1 MSSDK
6 GGLYIMRDD
15 DDDEQWIRPTPAGAA
30 IVDAVLTQT
39 DLSEDELSNIH
50 SYVDRDELRTVL
62 EDETADPLTFA
73 VGGHDVTV
81 AHGGE
86 ITVEN

>member
-15 DDDEQWIRPTPAGAA
+15 DDEEWVRPTPAGAA
-30 IVDAVLTQT
+30 IFEAVLSRTA
-39 DLSEDELSNIH
+39 LSEDEFSNIH
-50 SYVDRDELRTVL
+50 SYVDHDALQSVL
-62 EDETADPLTFA
+62 EDETAEPLTFT
-73 VGGHDVTV
+73 VEGYEVTI

-86 ITVEN
+86 ITVED

>member
-15 DDDEQWIRPTPAGAA
+15 DDEQWVRPTPAGAA
-30 IVDAVLTQT
+30 IVDAVLSRTE
-39 DLSEDELSNIH
+39 LSEDDLSNIH
-50 SYVDRDELRTVL
+50 SYVDRDDLRSVL
-62 EDETADPLTFA
+62 EDESADPLTFT
-73 VGGHDVTV
+73 VEGHDVTV

>member
-15 DDDEQWIRPTPAGAA
+15 DDEEWVRPTPAGAA
-30 IVDAVLTQT
+30 IFEAVLSRTA
-39 DLSEDELSNIH
+39 LSEDEFSNIH
-50 SYVDRDELRTVL
+50 SYVDHDALRSVL
-62 EDETADPLTFA
+62 EDETAEPLTFT
-73 VGGHDVTV
+73 VEGYEVTI

-86 ITVEN
+86 ITVED

>member
-15 DDDEQWIRPTPAGAA
+15 DDEQWVRPTPAGAA
-30 IVDAVLTQT
+30 IVDAVLSQT
-39 DLSEDELSNIH
+39 ELSEDDLSNIH
-50 SYVDRDELRTVL
+50 SYVDRDALRSVL
-62 EDETADPLTFA
+62 EDERAEPLTFT
-73 VGGHDVTV
+73 VEEYDVTV

-86 ITVEN
+86 ITVED